1 MSERRRPVFTPG
13 ACFDHDLENDYIE
26 VELPGVDKGHIE
38 VSVSEQSICVVG
50 SREDVDLLGC
60 WYLGHSVNEDKA
72 MHACASIPMGCWQCS
87 LSTIFSLNMQ
97 KV

>member
-13 ACFDHDLENDYIE
+13 ACFDHDLEHYYIE

-38 VSVSEQSICVVG
+38 VSVSEQRICVVG

-72 MHACASIPMGCWQCS
+72 MHA
-87 LSTIFSLNMQ
+87 
-97 KV
+97 